1 MGEAFGEGGIVRA
14 FENGMRTIL
23 AALAI
28 VVGLSSLGCGRTEP
42 KITAADPESEGAVY
56 VAVKTP
62 EESDALD
69 QYWVAL
75 APVGSSDDA
84 AKHVRHLGRG
94 SSATRIN
101 HVEPGTYEVRLHGGW
116 PRQAH
121 NVVDRRVV
129 EVK

>member
-1 MGEAFGEGGIVRA
+1 
-14 FENGMRTIL
+14 MRTIL
-23 AALAI
+23 AALT
-28 VVGLSSLGCGRTEP
+28 VFVGLSSFGCGRSEP

-62 EESDALD
+62 DESDALD

-75 APVGSSDDA
+75 APVGSSDDT
-84 AKHVRHLGRG
+84 AKHMRHVGRG
-94 SSATRIN
+94 SSAMRIN

-116 PRQAH
+116 PKQSH
-121 NVVDRRVV
+121 KVVDRRVV